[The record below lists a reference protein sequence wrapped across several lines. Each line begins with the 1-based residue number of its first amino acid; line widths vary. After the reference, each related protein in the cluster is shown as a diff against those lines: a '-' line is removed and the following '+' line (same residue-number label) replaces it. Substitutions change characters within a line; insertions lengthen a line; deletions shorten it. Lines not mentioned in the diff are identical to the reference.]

1 MVREGRE
8 MLPGGGWARARALN
22 HKFQA
27 GKQRHGLLL
36 PEPLAQASRPCVSCP
51 GLGSNVTPARKPFLI
66 SLWVWSPPS
75 DALRPPFDFFFFFL
89 AQNTYHGVN
98 LWIYLCD
105 DRINVRA
112 SQHPPL
118 CDKLSQGTN
127 SAYFLSLVQLWC
139 SDRGFDTS
147 WGLSHSS
154 NQSVRSFIR
163 SLMVVFSAEKQGK
176 ESEATVS
183 SSRMQVWGV
192 FEAFLLPWKCISGG
206 NPRTIY
212 LFALI

>member
-1 MVREGRE
+1 

-36 PEPLAQASRPCVSCP
+36 PGTGLSPLCPVSRAWFQCHPRGEAFP
-51 GLGSNVTPARKPFLI
+51 DFTLGLVPRQMLLGLPLTF
-66 SLWVWSPPS
+66 
-75 DALRPPFDFFFFFL
+75 FFFFFFL

-163 SLMVVFSAEKQGK
+163 SLMVVFSAEKRGK

-192 FEAFLLPWKCISGG
+192 FEAFLLP
-206 NPRTIY
+206 
-212 LFALI
+212 